1 MLRINYAESSFV
13 IRGMSEAA
21 SCTEKNPKQNHKNRC
36 KTNEDTSPAP
46 VVRCFVTSSHPSLWA
61 RLTCVAVG
69 AEAIAE
75 AGQRKPLSPPSLPSL
90 GTWT

>member
-1 MLRINYAESSFV
+1 MLRINYAESSLV

-21 SCTEKNPKQNHKNRC
+21 SCTQKNSKQNHKNRC

-46 VVRCFVTSSHPSLWA
+46 VGRPFVTSSHPSLRA
-61 RLTCVAVG
+61 TLTCVAID

-75 AGQRKPLSPPSLPSL
+75 AEQRKPLSPPSLPSL
-90 GTWT
+90 GT